1 MSLGSNKQL
10 EGGEGKQLFG
20 QTSTGSQGQE
30 TATHHPAQ
38 FTLAKLCTYLSKLSN
53 VFVQLPNYICPKV
66 KSFLSK
72 CQIICDVSKFS
83 SI

>member
-1 MSLGSNKQL
+1 MSRGSNKQL

-38 FTLAKLCTYLSKLSN
+38 LTHRPSLFQYDFRADILPATLR
-53 VFVQLPNYICPKV
+53 
-66 KSFLSK
+66 SFQFK
-72 CQIICDVSKFS
+72 PF
-83 SI
+83 